1 MICLDTNIIIAFSKG
16 KLNLKLLDGLEVI
29 HSPIVRIEALGFEGI
44 LLAEDRFTRG
54 LLAMTADVSLSTA
67 IVERAIEIRQ
77 TVRIDTPDAII
88 AATAMAFDAELW
100 SANTRDFKD
109 IEGLKLHNPMKRVS

>member
-29 HSPIVRIEALGFEGI
+29 HSPIVRIEALGFESI
-44 LLAEDRFTRG
+44 LLAEDRFIRG